1 MSDLENEVDNGEQ
14 IGVIGSPSSSSK
26 LLLDIMAPAI
36 EKRLVGSI
44 SILKYRQNEHATYA
58 LGQITEVFLN
68 NIFAQDPTMR
78 SLIKQRGNVPPI
90 TGQQD
95 THIAEML
102 ISAVFEENE
111 NGIEPSSFDT
121 VPPTGTNIR
130 LINQPIMDK
139 LVEPY
144 AKDIVKIGRVF
155 GIDVLLPNWFRHF
168 GPVAEGGIGDAM
180 HIGIFG
186 KTGSG
191 KSFLAKMILMSYL
204 RHEKMSI
211 LVLDPQGEFSKMAVD
226 PIVKKYAEEKFGKK
240 LEVYDLSHLVLLGTN
255 EMFKKILIASGFI
268 KKIGVK
274 KDENQMDAA
283 DQIVRILEHRHGHA
297 VNSSI
302 TGRVNIWKTYPR
314 SVFDHVW
321 ERLHWER
328 IGADGKPSHPVLDHI
343 YTDKNA
349 RQRVLNTMSD
359 ADVEEFFQLWIN
371 VANLFGREDMRDTE
385 LMANVLQSIGE
396 RKKAQI
402 VIINLS
408 ETNIPET
415 LFWNETSQTIAINQM
430 LERLVEIA
438 KAKYL
443 EEGEL
448 NAIVVLDEAHRFA
461 PRAIPEENL
470 EVSALRNTLRDA
482 IRTTR
487 KYKLG
492 WMFISQTLASLDKE
506 VINQL
511 RMYFFGYGLAWGTE
525 LMALKE
531 IIGGNQSAQHLYQ
544 QFKDPESSFKDK
556 KYSFMSVG
564 PSSPLSFSQIPL
576 FFNSL
581 QFPDEFLKENNQT
594 GNENE
599 TQ

>member
-1 MSDLENEVDNGEQ
+1 MSDLENEVDKGEK

-26 LLLDIMAPAI
+26 LLLDVMATAI

-44 SILKYRQNEHATYA
+44 SVLKYRQNEHVSYA
-58 LGQITEVFLN
+58 LGQITEVVLT

-78 SLIKQRGNVPPI
+78 GLIKQRGSVPPI

-95 THIAEML
+95 THSADML

-130 LINQPIMDK
+130 LINQPIMDE

-144 AKDIVKIGRVF
+144 TKDIVKVGRVF
-155 GIDVLLPNWFRHF
+155 GTDVLLPSWFRHF

-191 KSFLAKMILMSYL
+191 KSFLAKMVLMSYL
-204 RHEKMSI
+204 RHEKMSV
-211 LVLDPQGEFSKMAVD
+211 LVLDPQGEFSKMAID
-226 PIVKKYAEEKFGKK
+226 PVVKKHVEENFGKK
-240 LEVYDLSHLVLLGTN
+240 LEVYDLSHLLLLGTN

-268 KKIGVK
+268 KKLGVK

-283 DQIVRILEHRHGHA
+283 DQIVRILDHRHGNA
-297 VNSSI
+297 VNGPI
-302 TGRVNIWKTYPR
+302 TARVNIWNAYSR
-314 SVFDHVW
+314 DVFNHVW
-321 ERLHWER
+321 ERLRWER
-328 IGADGKPSHPVLDHI
+328 TGTDGKPSHPVIDHI
-343 YTDKNA
+343 YTDKSA
-349 RQRVLNTMSD
+349 RQRVLNTMAD
-359 ADVEEFFQLWIN
+359 ADAEEFFQLWSS
-371 VANLFGREDMRDTE
+371 VTNLFGREDPTNIE

-396 RKKAQI
+396 RKKGKI

-408 ETNIPET
+408 ETNIPEN
-415 LFWNETSQTIAINQM
+415 LFWNEKSQIIAINQM
-430 LERLVEIA
+430 LERLVAIA
-438 KAKYL
+438 KEKYL
-443 EEGEL
+443 EEGDL

-461 PRAIPEENL
+461 PRGTFNEENVEL
-470 EVSALRNTLRDA
+470 SVLRDTLRDA

-525 LMALKE
+525 LDALRE
-531 IIGGNQSAQHLYQ
+531 IIGGNPSAQRLYQ
-544 QFKDPESSFKDK
+544 QFKDPESTFKDK

-564 PSSPLSFSQIPL
+564 PSSPLSFSQVPL

-581 QFPDEFLKENNQT
+581 SFPEEFLEANKN
-594 GNENE
+594 
-599 TQ
+599 

>member
-1 MSDLENEVDNGEQ
+1 MSDLEIEVDKGEK

-26 LLLDIMAPAI
+26 LLLDVMATAI

-44 SILKYRQNEHATYA
+44 SVLKYRQNERVSYA
-58 LGQITEVFLN
+58 LGQITEVVLT

-78 SLIKQRGNVPPI
+78 GLIKQRGSVPPI

-95 THIAEML
+95 THAADML

-130 LINQPIMDK
+130 LINQPIMDE
-139 LVEPY
+139 LVKPY
-144 AKDIVKIGRVF
+144 TKYIVKVGRVF
-155 GIDVLLPNWFRHF
+155 GTDVLLPSWFRHF

-204 RHEKMSI
+204 RHEKMSV
-211 LVLDPQGEFSKMAVD
+211 LVLDPQGEFSKMAID
-226 PIVKKYAEEKFGKK
+226 PVIEKYVEENFGKK
-240 LEVYDLSHLVLLGTN
+240 LEVYDLSHLLLLGTN

-268 KKIGVK
+268 KKLGVK

-283 DQIVRILEHRHGHA
+283 DQIIRILDHRHGNA
-297 VNSSI
+297 VNGPI
-302 TGRVNIWKTYPR
+302 TARVNIWNAYSR
-314 SVFDHVW
+314 DVFNHVW
-321 ERLHWER
+321 ERLQWER
-328 IGADGKPSHPVLDHI
+328 TGTDGKPSHPVIDHI
-343 YTDKNA
+343 YTDKTA
-349 RQRVLNTMSD
+349 RQRVLNTMDD
-359 ADVEEFFQLWIN
+359 ADADEFFQLWSS
-371 VANLFGREDMRDTE
+371 VTNLFGREDTTNTE

-396 RKKAQI
+396 RKKGKI

-408 ETNIPET
+408 ETNIPEN
-415 LFWNETSQTIAINQM
+415 LFWNEKSQIIAINQM
-430 LERLVEIA
+430 LERLVTIA
-438 KAKYL
+438 KEKYI
-443 EEGEL
+443 EGGDL

-461 PRAIPEENL
+461 PRHTFNEENIEL
-470 EVSALRNTLRDA
+470 SELRNTLRDA

-525 LMALKE
+525 LDALRE
-531 IIGGNQSAQHLYQ
+531 IIGGNPSAQRLYQ
-544 QFKDPESSFKDK
+544 QFKDPESTFKDK

-564 PSSPLSFSQIPL
+564 PSSPLSFSQVPL

-581 QFPDEFLKENNQT
+581 SFPEEFLEANKN
-594 GNENE
+594 
-599 TQ
+599 